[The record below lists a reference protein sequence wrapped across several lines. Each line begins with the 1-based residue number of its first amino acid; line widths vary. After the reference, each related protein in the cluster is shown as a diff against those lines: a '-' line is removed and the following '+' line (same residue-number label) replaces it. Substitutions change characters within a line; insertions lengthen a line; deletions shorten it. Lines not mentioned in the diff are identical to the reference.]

1 MDSSSASQNACP
13 NQEIMDEGVDRDQRA
28 TDLTPSRIAF
38 VADNQKIRQNHAE
51 DFIGNTVNTREW
63 ANDGVRHL
71 SNSIRPAIGLG

>member
-1 MDSSSASQNACP
+1 MDSSSSSQNACP

-28 TDLTPSRIAF
+28 TDLTPAGIAF
-38 VADNQKIRQNHAE
+38 VADNQKIRQNHVE

-63 ANDGVRHL
+63 ANDCVRHL